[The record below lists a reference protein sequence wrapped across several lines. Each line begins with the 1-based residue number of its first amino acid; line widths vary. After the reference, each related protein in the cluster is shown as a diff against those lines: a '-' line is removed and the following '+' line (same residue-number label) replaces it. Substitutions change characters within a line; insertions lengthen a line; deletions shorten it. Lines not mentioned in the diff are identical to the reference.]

1 MLAAGGWHLK
11 ALKIVGIVFGS
22 IVVLVL
28 IVVGVIWLLMSRTSS
43 IAAQVTPVASSP
55 EAAQRLDAK
64 WQDFRS
70 TVSQVGAGT
79 EVSVT
84 ITQEEM
90 NSKIN
95 EELKSVTLPAGLAV
109 ENLNVNLTDGK
120 ILISANVNYSVFS
133 GKAGME
139 ATVETVDGQTSI
151 VVKDVDMGALPIPQ
165 SLKDQLAG
173 LIPENG
179 IINISDLPF
188 DISSVKI
195 VNGQMV
201 VDGYTQ

>member
-1 MLAAGGWHLK
+1 MK